1 MDDIL
6 MMIPEMK
13 TGEALKESLGIYPS
27 YEESIRNGG
36 TRERLMALSSVYDVY
51 VPGRMSAEIYHKLY
65 MAVIRSLQKKGTIQ
79 AVRQQS
85 ENGKGVRGKELQ
97 GILGGSDSFTII
109 GKSGIG
115 KSSAISR
122 AIHLITEGKV
132 LETEH
137 PYQKI
142 AACISVQCPFD
153 ASVKGLMLEILRRI
167 DECLDSHY
175 YKNAVKARAT
185 TDMLIGA
192 VSQAALNHIGLLVVD
207 EIQNVANSKNGKNL
221 IGSLTQLI
229 NSSGISVCMV
239 GTPDSVPFFEQ
250 AMQLARRSLGLQY
263 GVMGFREEFFEVCRV
278 LFRYQYVREKAELT
292 DAVLEWLYE
301 HCGGN
306 VSVLVSL
313 IHDAQ
318 ELSILDGRERLDI
331 QALEKAYAER
341 LAMLHPYL
349 ESDVRKKKQCSE
361 SRKKRDLKKM
371 VKDNRSGDI
380 LEGQKGYADVVA
392 EAKERKGELLTVLR
406 QSFSVE
412 EVEV

>member
-85 ENGKGVRGKELQ
+85 ENGKGVRGKEFQ

-263 GVMGFREEFFEVCRV
+263 GVMGSGRSSLKSAGYC
-278 LFRYQYVREKAELT
+278 
-292 DAVLEWLYE
+292 
-301 HCGGN
+301 
-306 VSVLVSL
+306 SVTNMF
-313 IHDAQ
+313 
-318 ELSILDGRERLDI
+318 G
-331 QALEKAYAER
+331 
-341 LAMLHPYL
+341 
-349 ESDVRKKKQCSE
+349 KKQS
-361 SRKKRDLKKM
+361 
-371 VKDNRSGDI
+371 
-380 LEGQKGYADVVA
+380 
-392 EAKERKGELLTVLR
+392 
-406 QSFSVE
+406 
-412 EVEV
+412 

>member
-1 MDDIL
+1 M
-6 MMIPEMK
+6 
-13 TGEALKESLGIYPS
+13 
-27 YEESIRNGG
+27 
-36 TRERLMALSSVYDVY
+36 
-51 VPGRMSAEIYHKLY
+51 
-65 MAVIRSLQKKGTIQ
+65 
-79 AVRQQS
+79 
-85 ENGKGVRGKELQ
+85 
-97 GILGGSDSFTII
+97 
-109 GKSGIG
+109 
-115 KSSAISR
+115 
-122 AIHLITEGKV
+122 
-132 LETEH
+132 
-137 PYQKI
+137 
-142 AACISVQCPFD
+142 
-153 ASVKGLMLEILRRI
+153 
-167 DECLDSHY
+167 
-175 YKNAVKARAT
+175 
-185 TDMLIGA
+185 
-192 VSQAALNHIGLLVVD
+192 
-207 EIQNVANSKNGKNL
+207 
-221 IGSLTQLI
+221 
-229 NSSGISVCMV
+229 
-239 GTPDSVPFFEQ
+239 
-250 AMQLARRSLGLQY
+250 
-263 GVMGFREEFFEVCRV
+263 
-278 LFRYQYVREKAELT
+278 T

-318 ELSILDGRERLDI
+318 ELSILDGRESLDI